1 MQCAKILVVDPDQ
14 AGYEPLKPA
23 LAKHGYEIHTATTTS
38 KALQLAGVYDYK
50 VALASMSLLCDSA
63 LLVGLQTELPDLPV
77 IMVLSSE
84 TRCIPTQVVDAI
96 DNSMG
101 KPLTLDLVRLMLDR
115 TLELALLRSRLR
127 QQRQSWWNMLALQW
141 CSDEPA
147 AIPPSTPAALD
158 EVLVDKLRAIVP
170 NMEALGGGS
179 LYRAVLSHVE
189 KLLLTVVLK
198 ECRGNQVKSA
208 DILGINRNTLRK
220 KMRELQIAPWR
231 RSA

>member
-38 KALQLAGVYDYK
+38 KALQLVGVYDYK
-50 VALASMSLLCDSA
+50 AALVSMSLLCDNA
-63 LLVGLQTELPDLPV
+63 LLVGLQTALPDLPV
-77 IMVLSSE
+77 IMVLSPE
-84 TRCIPTQVVDAI
+84 TRCIPAQIVDGI

-101 KPLTLDLVRLMLDR
+101 KPLTLELVCLMLDR

-141 CSDEPA
+141 FPEEQADT
-147 AIPPSTPAALD
+147 PPSAPAALD

-189 KLLLTVVLK
+189 KLLLTVVLQ

-220 KMRELQIAPWR
+220 KMHELQIAPWR
-231 RSA
+231 RSI

>member
-14 AGYEPLKPA
+14 AGYEPLTPA
-23 LAKHGYEIHTATTTS
+23 LAKHGYEIHTATTTF

-50 VALASMSLLCDSA
+50 AALASMSLLCDSA

-77 IMVLSSE
+77 IMILSSE
-84 TRCIPTQVVDAI
+84 TRCIPAQVYDGI

-115 TLELALLRSRLR
+115 TLELALLRARLR

-141 CSDEPA
+141 YSKEQADTPPPA
-147 AIPPSTPAALD
+147 PAALD
-158 EVLVDKLRAIVP
+158 EILIDKLRAIVP
-170 NMEALGGGS
+170 NMEVLGGGS

-220 KMRELQIAPWR
+220 KMRELQITPWR
-231 RSA
+231 RSV